1 MSEAPSIDAP
11 QTLEGHY
18 VLHDLYAVSWSFWQA
33 QPSAEREAVIGEA
46 SAWLQ
51 DIAGVGETH
60 SAIFSMVG
68 QKGELLFLHYRK
80 NVDALNRTERAF
92 RRLRLYNYLRPVYSY
107 FSVIEASLYEATA
120 IAQRKAGEK
129 GAKPGSPA
137 FEEAFTE
144 AMAKECKTLEAR
156 VSRAIP
162 DQRYLCFYPM
172 SKRRGEQHNWYA
184 LSVDERRALMR
195 GHGKV
200 GHKFS
205 REVTQVVCGSIGLDD
220 WEWGVSLHSAN
231 PLAIK
236 RLVTEMRFDPA
247 SSRYAEFGPFYFGI
261 RQQPDDLAM
270 LLAGGLA

>member
-1 MSEAPSIDAP
+1 MP
-11 QTLEGHY
+11 
-18 VLHDLYAVSWSFWQA
+18 LHDIYAVSWSFWQA

-46 SAWLQ
+46 STWLQ
-51 DIAGVGETH
+51 DVAGVGETH
-60 SAIFSMVG
+60 SALYSMLG
-68 QKGELLFLHYRK
+68 QKGELMFLHYRK
-80 NVDALNRTERAF
+80 NVDALNRTERSF

-120 IAQRKAGEK
+120 IAQRKAAEK
-129 GAKPGSPA
+129 GAKPGSA
-137 FEEAFTE
+137 AYDEVFTE
-144 AMAKECKTLEAR
+144 VMAKECKVLEAR
-156 VSRAIP
+156 VFRSIP
-162 DQRYLCFYPM
+162 DQRYICFYPM
-172 SKRRGEQHNWYA
+172 SKRRGEQFNWYA
-184 LSVDERRALMR
+184 LSIEERRSLMR
-195 GHGKV
+195 GHGKL

-247 SSRYAEFGPFYFGI
+247 SSRYAEFGPFYFAI
-261 RQQPDDLAM
+261 RQQPDDLGT